1 MMRQTR
7 HLILFI
13 FLLLNLPQV
22 AFAHAILVHST
33 PADQAIVHSRTVNL
47 VLEFNSRIDA
57 GRSMLTLTGPTEK
70 NLPVQIQPSLKIS
83 ELKGSA
89 SNLANGT
96 YHLHWQVLATDGH
109 ITRGEITFSVAK
121 R

>member
-33 PADQAIVHSRTVNL
+33 PADQAVVRSRTVNL

-57 GRSMLTLTGPTEK
+57 RRSMLTLTGPAK
-70 NLPVQIQPSLKIS
+70 KIC
-83 ELKGSA
+83 
-89 SNLANGT
+89 
-96 YHLHWQVLATDGH
+96 
-109 ITRGEITFSVAK
+109 RCRFSPA
-121 R
+121 